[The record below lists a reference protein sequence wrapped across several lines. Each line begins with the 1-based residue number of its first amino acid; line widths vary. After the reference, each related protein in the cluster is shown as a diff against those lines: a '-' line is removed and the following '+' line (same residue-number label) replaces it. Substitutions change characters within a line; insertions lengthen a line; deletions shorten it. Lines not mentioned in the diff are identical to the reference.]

1 MNLQTKNE
9 RIKNYIINNIKNNK
23 KEYIS
28 LCIVLF
34 IGVVLGV
41 LFINNVK
48 DDEKVQIQDYINGFI
63 DTVKNGNEI
72 DKVTLLKDSVI
83 RNISIGII
91 LWFVGSTVVGIPLVY
106 AYIGY
111 KGFCV
116 SYAISSC
123 IAVLGQV
130 KGLVFS
136 LASILLQNIIIIPIL
151 LAISVSGINLY
162 QSIMKDRRKENI
174 KLEIIKH
181 TVISIINILCLI
193 VAAVLETYVS
203 TNILEIVIKY
213 I

>member
-72 DKVTLLKDSVI
+72 DKVTLLKDSVV

>member
-72 DKVTLLKDSVI
+72 DKVTLLKDSVV

-111 KGFCV
+111 KGFCI
-116 SYAISSC
+116 SYTISSC

>member
-1 MNLQTKNE
+1 M
-9 RIKNYIINNIKNNK
+9 
-23 KEYIS
+23 
-28 LCIVLF
+28 
-34 IGVVLGV
+34 
-41 LFINNVK
+41 
-48 DDEKVQIQDYINGFI
+48 
-63 DTVKNGNEI
+63 
-72 DKVTLLKDSVI
+72 
-83 RNISIGII
+83 
-91 LWFVGSTVVGIPLVY
+91 
-106 AYIGY
+106 
-111 KGFCV
+111 
-116 SYAISSC
+116 
-123 IAVLGQV
+123 
-130 KGLVFS
+130 FS